1 MGRREGPGDD
11 AGRARAVA
19 ALATAR
25 RWKVLLAMRSEG
37 AYRDVLL
44 QYAAAVAGGGT
55 VTGGKVLSVEESY
68 RAALGC
74 D

>member
-1 MGRREGPGDD
+1 MQ
-11 AGRARAVA
+11 
-19 ALATAR
+19 
-25 RWKVLLAMRSEG
+25 SEG

-44 QYAAAVAGGGT
+44 QYADAVAVGGT